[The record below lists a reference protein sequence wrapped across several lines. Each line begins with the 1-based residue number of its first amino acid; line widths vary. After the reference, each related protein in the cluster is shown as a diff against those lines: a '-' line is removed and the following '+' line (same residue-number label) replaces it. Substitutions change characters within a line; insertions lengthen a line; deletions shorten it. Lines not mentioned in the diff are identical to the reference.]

1 MLFPA
6 VAILNESNRLIKTK
20 IKGKNYS
27 EEDAVALETSGLL
40 RQPSEPCIAP
50 CEIRNPSVCAT
61 VCTLGSV
68 ASVQEIRGLLL
79 VWMWLAVSLEILSVF
94 RGYRT

>member
-1 MLFPA
+1 MRFPA

-40 RQPSEPCIAP
+40 RQPSEPCSTP
-50 CEIRNPSVCAT
+50 CVISIPSVGT
-61 VCTLGSV
+61 MLCTLGSD
-68 ASVQEIRGLLL
+68 ASVEEIRGLLL
-79 VWMWLAVSLEILSVF
+79 LGTWLAMSFSLGGSEE
-94 RGYRT
+94 T